1 LRGIIDC
8 SRPDFSNESRSI
20 LRCGPVLV
28 PTMLPE
34 GSAADIRAKP
44 FDHGVAEIHP
54 RDHLVARFTF

>member
-1 LRGIIDC
+1 
-8 SRPDFSNESRSI
+8 
-20 LRCGPVLV
+20 
-28 PTMLPE
+28 MLPE